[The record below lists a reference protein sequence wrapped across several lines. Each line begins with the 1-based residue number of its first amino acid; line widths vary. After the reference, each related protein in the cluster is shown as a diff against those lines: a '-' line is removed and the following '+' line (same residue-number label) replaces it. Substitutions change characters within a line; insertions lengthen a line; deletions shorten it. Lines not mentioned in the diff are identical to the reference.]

1 MKPDHSD
8 IRDLIYDIT
17 GIEQE
22 DIKDSDEFK
31 TDLKMDSIAIADL
44 ISSLE
49 EDFDIVI
56 EQEQAL
62 AIKTVAQLMEF
73 ISNYE

>member
-1 MKPDHSD
+1 LKPDHSD

-44 ISSLE
+44 ISSL
-49 EDFDIVI
+49 
-56 EQEQAL
+56 
-62 AIKTVAQLMEF
+62 
-73 ISNYE
+73 